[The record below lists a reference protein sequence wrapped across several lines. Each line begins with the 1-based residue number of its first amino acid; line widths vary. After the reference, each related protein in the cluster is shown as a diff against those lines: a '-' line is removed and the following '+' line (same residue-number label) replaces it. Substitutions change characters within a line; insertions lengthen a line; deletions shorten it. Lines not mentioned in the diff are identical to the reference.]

1 MDAYHLRLCT
11 TAFDHT
17 TSKMQRIPNPMSP
30 SVEEARSAI
39 DWSIPTTGFS
49 TIAQQHRRRIS
60 SISSCRSSASP
71 PNHRFANPLSPSST
85 PPKTIILS
93 AWPGATDSQLT
104 HYVSGYRTLYPMARI
119 LLLCRRPRPHAA
131 ALNAPGVSQ
140 IREADFAT
148 AAATTT
154 TTAAHECRD
163 AAAPSILLHLFGNGS
178 GALACGFLRAY
189 RGSLARPLPV
199 RAVVMDTEPS
209 SLSSLSTALRRSV
222 AASRPLDALQCLLL
236 HLWRFLLSLFGGG
249 FLGPGVGA
257 AAAASVRRDLW
268 DPELLPAEARKC
280 YVFAEK
286 DVVFSW
292 REARD
297 PERKGEGMERK
308 EWAVKRDAVDR
319 AGRWAGDEERY
330 WLGIEDVWG
339 GRA

>member
-1 MDAYHLRLCT
+1 
-11 TAFDHT
+11 
-17 TSKMQRIPNPMSP
+17 MQRIPNPMSP

-104 HYVSGYRTLYPMARI
+104 HYVSGYRTLAERT
-119 LLLCRRPRPHAA
+119 
-131 ALNAPGVSQ
+131 GVSQ

-249 FLGPGVGA
+249 SSAPG
-257 AAAASVRRDLW
+257 RDLW